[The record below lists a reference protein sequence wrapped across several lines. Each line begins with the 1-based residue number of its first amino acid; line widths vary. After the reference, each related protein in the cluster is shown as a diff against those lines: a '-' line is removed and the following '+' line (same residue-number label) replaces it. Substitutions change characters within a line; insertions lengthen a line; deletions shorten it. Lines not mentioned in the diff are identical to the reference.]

1 MKSVIMV
8 GIILVLLTSVICCGG
23 TVTTTTTPASTI
35 ATTTPTAT
43 LTASTTPATTP
54 PATTPVTTTPPTSV
68 TPPTTLPPS
77 PTVTTGQ
84 LTVYCNLLLG
94 DIYLD
99 DEMMGYVQGSY
110 GATYDEIEAGI
121 HTVKITS
128 SGWGTWTK
136 QVEIVAGKETII
148 YGYLALGEENTA
160 PSRNEIITPD
170 SAAAYGTLEVYCG
183 TMQANIY
190 VGGETGGPTSAS
202 GSHTIEGLLPGTYTV
217 QIMTSGWAPWTK
229 QVKIETGKTTV
240 LYSYLALGEDKGAP
254 SRNEIITPDM
264 AASYGSLTVYCNL
277 LLGNIYVNDEPG
289 GAVQGSIGKTIGG
302 LLPGTYTVRI
312 VESGWHEWTGQVTI
326 TAGQTTEI
334 TAEVVQNLG

>member
-1 MKSVIMV
+1 MKSRLLVSIVVIV
-8 GIILVLLTSVICCGG
+8 VLLLGITGCGG
-23 TVTTTTTPASTI
+23 A
-35 ATTTPTAT
+35 AT
-43 LTASTTPATTP
+43 TTP
-54 PATTPVTTTPPTSV
+54 PATTQPPTTTPVTTPPPASV
-68 TPPTTLPPS
+68 TPTPTPQPS

-99 DEMMGYVQGSY
+99 NEMMGYVQGSY

-136 QVEIVAGKETII
+136 QVQIVAGKETVI
-148 YGYLALGEENTA
+148 YGYLALGEENAA
-160 PSRNEIITPD
+160 PSRNEIITPE
-170 SAAAYGTLEVYCG
+170 SAAAFGTLEVYCG

-190 VGGETGGPTSAS
+190 AGGEPGGPTSAS
-202 GSHTIEGLLPGTYTV
+202 GPHAIAGLLPGTYTV
-217 QIMTSGWAPWTK
+217 QIVTSGWAPWTK

-240 LYSYLALGEDKGAP
+240 LYSYLALGEAKGAP

-264 AASYGSLTVYCNL
+264 AASYGSLKVYCNL
-277 LLGNIYVNDEPG
+277 LLGNIYVNGEPG
-289 GAVQGSIGKTIGG
+289 GPPQGSTGATIRG

-312 VESGWHEWTGQVTI
+312 SEEGWIDWEGQVTI
-326 TAGQTTEI
+326 SSGQTTEI
-334 TAEVVQNLG
+334 TAPVIQE